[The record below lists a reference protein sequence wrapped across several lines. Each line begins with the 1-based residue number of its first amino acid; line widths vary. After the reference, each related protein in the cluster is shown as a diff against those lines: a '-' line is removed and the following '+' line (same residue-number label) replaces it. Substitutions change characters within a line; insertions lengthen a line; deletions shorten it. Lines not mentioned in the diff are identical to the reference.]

1 MDLGGEVMRA
11 FQRHTARRNGRARR
25 LVLLLGLL
33 VVAATMTLAAC
44 GGDDDAADTSGTSDT
59 AAGTDIPKAEMK
71 FAFYPCC
78 ADNAIFAVAIE
89 KGFLKDVG
97 IDVLPPEGHQYTLFD
112 QIVPSMQRGDQ
123 DAAGMFIQGYLQTLS
138 TFGQDI
144 PPILFH
150 DIYVG
155 YAILKAPD
163 NDAKTAEDFMAEG
176 MAFPAAAKAAVQQL
190 RGEEVFTPPHG
201 TVQPPYPDV
210 FLSYGDMKYPD
221 DLKLKFLEDPK
232 IVELSTTPGRMKW
245 AIPYAAP
252 VLVQMIR
259 EGWKPVINVNMI
271 FENDNESEQAN
282 RMRTL
287 VGSSGVIAQRD
298 WVEANE
304 DTALRFIS
312 TIYRA
317 IDYVEDPA
325 TQKDGWKIIADLIN
339 ATQGLKLIPED
350 IGTIFE
356 EVDPLFPWDEQG
368 STLWED
374 ESAPYHVRSSL
385 KTQIASLVENK
396 TLPDKEYDLDRF
408 LVAEKLYQRMK
419 ALQAEAD
426 GLIEEA
432 DSAELEGDKAQL
444 VKKARDHY
452 DWHNYLD
459 AVRFLKAALEE

>member
-1 MDLGGEVMRA
+1 MNA
-11 FQRHTARRNGRARR
+11 FQRHHARWNGRARW
-25 LVLLLGLL
+25 LALL
-33 VVAATMTLAAC
+33 VALLAIAMALAAC
-44 GGDDDAADTSGTSDT
+44 GGDDEAAETTAGTGDT
-59 AAGTDIPKAEMK
+59 AAGTDIPQAEMR

-78 ADNAIFAVAIE
+78 ADNAIFQVAIE
-89 KGFLKDVG
+89 KGFLEDVG
-97 IDVLPPEGHQYTLFD
+97 ITLTPPEGHQYTLFD
-112 QIVPSMQRGDQ
+112 QIVPSMQRGDH
-123 DAAGMFIQGYLQTLS
+123 DATGMFIQGYLQTLS

-144 PPILFH
+144 PPIMFH

-163 NDAKTAEDFMAEG
+163 NDAKTAEDFMGEG
-176 MAFPAAAKAAVQQL
+176 MSFPEAAKAAVEQL

-210 FLSYGDMKYPD
+210 FLSYADMEYPGDL
-221 DLKLKFLEDPK
+221 DLQFLEDPK

-259 EGWKPVINVNMI
+259 EGWEPVINVNMI
-271 FENDNESEQAN
+271 FDNDNESEQAN

-287 VGSSGVIAQRD
+287 VGSTGVIAQRD

-312 TIYRA
+312 TVFRSV
-317 IDYVEDPA
+317 DYVEDPA
-325 TQKDGWKIIADLIN
+325 TQQDGWKIIADIIN

-350 IGTIFE
+350 IGTIFD

-368 STLWED
+368 EALWED

-385 KTQIASLVENK
+385 ETQIASLIENQ
-396 TLPDKEYDLDRF
+396 TLPDREYDLDRF
-408 LVAEKLYQRMK
+408 LVAERLYQRMK
-419 ALQAEAD
+419 ALQTEAD
-426 GLIEEA
+426 GLLEEVE
-432 DSAELEGDKAQL
+432 SAELSGEKAQL
-444 VKKARDHY
+444 ADRAREHY
-452 DWHNYLD
+452 EWHNYLD
-459 AVRFLKAALEE
+459 AVRFLKAALED

>member
-1 MDLGGEVMRA
+1 MRA
-11 FQRHTARRNGRARR
+11 FQRHHGHGRVVR
-25 LVLLLGLL
+25 LALLLGLL
-33 VVAATMTLAAC
+33 AVAAMLSLAAC
-44 GGDDDAADTSGTSDT
+44 GGDDEAADTAADT
-59 AAGTDIPKAEMK
+59 GGAAAGTEIPQAEMR

-97 IDVLPPEGHQYTLFD
+97 ITLTPPEGHQYTLFD

-123 DAAGMFIQGYLQTLS
+123 DATGMFIQGYLQTLN

-144 PPILFH
+144 PPIMFH

-163 NDAKTAEDFMAEG
+163 NNAKTAEDFMQEG
-176 MAFPAAAKAAVQQL
+176 MSFPEAAKAAVEQL

-210 FLSYGDMKYPD
+210 FLSYANMKYPD

-259 EGWKPVINVNMI
+259 EGWEPVINVNMI
-271 FENDNESEQAN
+271 FDNDNESKQAN

-287 VGSSGVIAQRD
+287 VGSTGVIAQRD

-312 TIYRA
+312 TVFRSV
-317 IDYVEDPA
+317 DYVEDPA
-325 TQKDGWKIIADLIN
+325 TQQEGWKIIADIIN

-368 STLWED
+368 AQLWED
-374 ESAPYHVRSSL
+374 ETAPYHVRSSL
-385 KTQIASLVENK
+385 ETQIAALIENK
-396 TLPDKEYDLDRF
+396 TLPDKEYDIGRF
-408 LVAEKLYQRMK
+408 LVAERLYERMK
-419 ALQAEAD
+419 GLQEEAD
-426 GLIEEA
+426 GLFDEA
-432 DSAELEGDKAQL
+432 ESADLADDKAQL
-444 VKKARDHY
+444 VEKARDHY
-452 DWHNYLD
+452 EWHNYLD
-459 AVRFLKAALEE
+459 AVRFLKAALAD

>member
-1 MDLGGEVMRA
+1 MRA
-11 FQRHTARRNGRARR
+11 FHSDSASSGSPAKRLARVFGVLAVLASLA
-25 LVLLLGLL
+25 LVS
-33 VVAATMTLAAC
+33 AC
-44 GGDDDAADTSGTSDT
+44 GGDDSTDSSGGGTGTGSA
-59 AAGTDIPKAEMK
+59 AAGTEIPQRDVK

-78 ADNAIFAVAIE
+78 ADNAFFTVGIQ
-89 KGFLKDVG
+89 KGFFKDVG
-97 IDVLPPEGHQYTLFD
+97 INIVPAEGHQYTLFD

-123 DAAGMFIQGYLQTLS
+123 DASGMFIQGYLQTLN

-150 DIYVG
+150 DIYLG

-163 NDAKTAEDFMAEG
+163 NNAKTALDFMEEG
-176 MAFPAAAKAAVQQL
+176 MSFPDAAKAAVEQL

-210 FLSYGDMKYPD
+210 FLSYANMDYPK

-271 FENDNESEQAN
+271 FANDNESDQAN

-287 VGSSGVIAQRD
+287 VGSSGVIAQRK
-298 WVEANE
+298 WVEE
-304 DTALRFIS
+304 DEDSVLRFLS
-312 TIYRA
+312 AVYRTL
-317 IDYVEDPA
+317 DYVSDPA
-325 TQKDGWKIIADLIN
+325 TRDDGWKMIADLIN

-350 IGTIFE
+350 IGTIFA
-356 EVDPLFPWDEQG
+356 EVDPLFPWDDQSKE
-368 STLWED
+368 LWDD
-374 ESAPYHVRSSL
+374 EKAPYHVRSSL
-385 KTQIASLVENK
+385 ETQINELIQNK

-408 LVAEKLYQRMK
+408 LVAEKLFQRMK
-419 ALQAEAD
+419 DLQSEAD
-426 GLIEEA
+426 GLFDEA
-432 DSAELEGDKAQL
+432 ESADLSGDKQNL
-444 VKKARDHY
+444 VDEARKHY
-452 DWHNYLD
+452 EWHNYLD

>member
-1 MDLGGEVMRA
+1 MRA
-11 FQRHTARRNGRARR
+11 IQGDSASSNGWARR
-25 LVLLLGLL
+25 LALLIGVLA
-33 VVAATMTLAAC
+33 VVVSLSLIAAC
-44 GGDDDAADTSGTSDT
+44 GGDDDDEATGTST
-59 AAGTDIPKAEMK
+59 GEASGAAAGTDIPEAEVK

-78 ADNAIFAVAIE
+78 ADHAIFAVAIE
-89 KGFLKDVG
+89 KGFMKDVG
-97 IDVLPPEGHQYTLFD
+97 ITPVPPEGHQYTVFD

-123 DAAGMFIQGYLQTLS
+123 DVAGMFVQGYLNTLP

-163 NDAKTAEDFMAEG
+163 NDAKTALEFMDEG
-176 MAFPAAAKAAVQQL
+176 MEFPEAAKAAMEQL
-190 RGEEVFTPPHG
+190 RGEEVYTPPHG

-210 FLSYGDMKYPD
+210 FLSYGDMNYPE
-221 DLKLKFLEDPK
+221 DLELKFLEDPK

-259 EGWKPVINVNMI
+259 EGWEPVINVNMI
-271 FENDNESEQAN
+271 FEHDNESDQAA

-287 VGSSGVIAQRD
+287 VGSSGLIAQRD
-298 WVEANE
+298 WVDNNE
-304 DTALRFIS
+304 DTVLRLLS
-312 TIYRA
+312 SIYRA

-325 TQKDGWKIIADLIN
+325 TQQDGWKIESDLIN

-356 EVDPLFPWDEQG
+356 EVDPLFPWDQQGEQ
-368 STLWED
+368 LWD
-374 ESAPYHVRSSL
+374 DPDAPYHVRSSL
-385 KTQIASLVENK
+385 DVQIQSLIDNK
-396 TLPDKEYDLDRF
+396 TIPDQEYDMDQF
-408 LVAEKLYQRMK
+408 LVAERLYKRMK
-419 ALQAEAD
+419 ELQTEAD

-432 DSAELEGDKAQL
+432 DSADLSGDKAEL
-444 VKKARDHY
+444 VETAKQHY
-452 DWHNYLD
+452 EWHNYLD
-459 AVRFLKAALEE
+459 AVRFLKAALEGN

>member
-1 MDLGGEVMRA
+1 MRA
-11 FQRHTARRNGRARR
+11 FTARLGPTQGGAGRLRLLFGV
-25 LVLLLGLL
+25 LVLITMLAF
-33 VVAATMTLAAC
+33 VVAC
-44 GGDDDAADTSGTSDT
+44 GGDDDEPT
-59 AAGTDIPKAEMK
+59 AAGTGAGAVAAGTEIPPAEVK
-71 FAFYPCC
+71 LAIYPCC
-78 ADNAIFAVAIE
+78 ADHAIFYVAVE

-97 IDVLPPEGHQYTLFD
+97 IDVVPPETHQYTLFD
-112 QIVPSMQRGDQ
+112 QIIPSMQRGDQ
-123 DAAGMFIQGYLQTLS
+123 DVAGMFVQGYLQTLN

-144 PPILFH
+144 PPIMFN

-163 NDAKTAEDFMAEG
+163 NPAKTAEDFMAEG
-176 MAFPAAAKAAVQQL
+176 MAFPEAAKAAMEQL

-210 FLSYGDMKYPD
+210 FLSYANMDYPK

-259 EGWKPVINVNMI
+259 EGWEPVINVNMI
-271 FENDNESEQAN
+271 FRNDNESEQAK

-287 VGSSGVIAQRD
+287 VGSSGLIAQRD
-298 WVEANE
+298 WVEQNE
-304 DTALRFIS
+304 DTAIRLLS
-312 TIYRA
+312 AMYRA
-317 IDYVEDPA
+317 IDYVGDPA
-325 TQKDGWKIIADLIN
+325 TQQDGWKIIADLIN

-356 EVDPLFPWDEQG
+356 EVDPLFPYDAQGKELWD
-368 STLWED
+368 D
-374 ESAPYHVRSSL
+374 PSAPYHVRSSL
-385 KTQIASLVENK
+385 KAQIASLVENK

-419 ALQAEAD
+419 QLQTEAD
-426 GLIEEA
+426 GLFAEA
-432 DSAELEGDKAQL
+432 ESADLSDEGAAL
-444 VKKARDHY
+444 VEKARDHY